1 MQQVIIAIHLMVVT
15 ALVILV
21 LYQKS
26 EGGALGMGG
35 SGVFTGRGQAN
46 ALTRATGILAT
57 IFFLTSILLTV
68 LPAWERRAAG
78 GDDWTKAIDQ
88 GDVKLKEVKPGEKA
102 PEPGKDSL
110 FDQLQRAQ
118 QKRQQGGAPATE
130 APAAPKAEAPKAEA
144 PKADAPKADAPKS
157 EPVMEAPKVE
167 QPKAPAAEAPKTEAP
182 KTEAPP
188 LRRPR
193 LPRQRLPRPR
203 LRNPKRRRPRPPLRL
218 RLPRP
223 RRPTRR
229 SSGSRRSSKL
239 GARHS
244 TAMTLR
250 WGRRLP
256 RRNKR
261 YPNSSKGVRR

>member
-57 IFFLTSILLTV
+57 IFFLTSIALTV

-88 GDVKLKEVKPGEKA
+88 GDVKFKEVKPGEKA
-102 PEPGKDSL
+102 PEAGKDSL

-118 QKRQQGGAPATE
+118 QKRQQGGAPAPAE
-130 APAAPKAEAPKAEA
+130 APKGEAPKAE
-144 PKADAPKADAPKS
+144 APKS

-167 QPKAPAAEAPKTEAP
+167 APKTEAPKAEPPKTEAPKTEAPAAEAPKPQSQWTSPGEAPKTEAP
-182 KTEAPP
+182 KTESPKTEAPKAEAP
-188 LRRPR
+188 AAAAPAAEA
-193 LPRQRLPRPR
+193 
-203 LRNPKRRRPRPPLRL
+203 PKANAPVQWKSPQ
-218 RLPRP
+218 
-223 RRPTRR
+223 
-229 SSGSRRSSKL
+229 
-239 GARHS
+239 
-244 TAMTLR
+244 
-250 WGRRLP
+250 
-256 RRNKR
+256 
-261 YPNSSKGVRR
+261 

>member
-57 IFFLTSILLTV
+57 IFFLTSIALTV

-88 GDVKLKEVKPGEKA
+88 GDIKLKEVKPGEKA

-118 QKRQQGGAPATE
+118 QKRQQSTPVAPAEEKPALRPSQEPPKAEAPKSEPVTEAPKTEAPKNE
-130 APAAPKAEAPKAEA
+130 APAAEATKSETPAPAEAPKAEA
-144 PKADAPKADAPKS
+144 PKPETAAPEAPKASDAT
-157 EPVMEAPKVE
+157 
-167 QPKAPAAEAPKTEAP
+167 KAETPADKPAA
-182 KTEAPP
+182 
-188 LRRPR
+188 
-193 LPRQRLPRPR
+193 
-203 LRNPKRRRPRPPLRL
+203 
-218 RLPRP
+218 
-223 RRPTRR
+223 PTQWK
-229 SSGSRRSSKL
+229 SP
-239 GARHS
+239 
-244 TAMTLR
+244 TQ
-250 WGRRLP
+250 
-256 RRNKR
+256 
-261 YPNSSKGVRR
+261 

>member
-130 APAAPKAEAPKAEA
+130 APAAPKAEAPKA
-144 PKADAPKADAPKS
+144 DAPKADAPKS

-182 KTEAPP
+182 KTEAPAAP
-188 LRRPR
+188 SRS
-193 LPRQRLPRPR
+193 QRLPRR
-203 LRNPKRRRPRPPLRL
+203 GAQGEAPKAEAPAAPAAPAA
-218 RLPRP
+218 PKADAP
-223 RRPTRR
+223 IQWKSPQQ
-229 SSGSRRSSKL
+229 
-239 GARHS
+239 
-244 TAMTLR
+244 
-250 WGRRLP
+250 
-256 RRNKR
+256 
-261 YPNSSKGVRR
+261 